1 MTYQGMDPDVVQRIG
16 GDLQRVGAELNRM
29 SNHIEILVRQIAQHW
44 HGPVSAD
51 FAHQWNGL
59 RRAQAL
65 HAAEAIS
72 GLGRSAVQ
80 QAEEQ
85 RRVSGGSSGPGAST
99 TPGSGRQPGSRLGP
113 DLSWA
118 GERLGAMSTLLGLP
132 TFVDVERWQSV
143 VARAPSLE
151 AFDGLLERGVGLA
164 RSLHGGG
171 VGEFVDDIAAAGS
184 KPFAL
189 MGNIGTVLGLA
200 GDGFTFA
207 GDVVEG
213 DQEAMWF
220 SGADTIGSAL
230 QATKSNPVAYLGGL
244 AIKQWSDVGKLALD
258 TDWSAS
264 VWPNPFEGNNLKDI
278 YLDSLGEGVTKTF
291 TGFLG
296 NL

>member
-1 MTYQGMDPDVVQRIG
+1 
-16 GDLQRVGAELNRM
+16 
-29 SNHIEILVRQIAQHW
+29 
-44 HGPVSAD
+44 
-51 FAHQWNGL
+51 
-59 RRAQAL
+59 
-65 HAAEAIS
+65 
-72 GLGRSAVQ
+72 
-80 QAEEQ
+80 
-85 RRVSGGSSGPGAST
+85 
-99 TPGSGRQPGSRLGP
+99 
-113 DLSWA
+113 
-118 GERLGAMSTLLGLP
+118 MSTLLGLP